1 MPTWSPS
8 AAKAASL
15 YLASWIENGP
25 WLWAGSRRRS
35 AFSGLGRGRL
45 IAIPAAIV
53 FLPTRTAR
61 LRRSILSV
69 GPGSGRPAAAGA
81 GPQQG
86 RVEHWGG
93 SLPVQPGWPAALP
106 DGRGP
111 GRDDEPRGRGGLAVE
126 VPGIQDRAP
135 DDLVDPAEL
144 SDGELGRAE
153 CGGQRGVLELGA
165 GAFHAVREDRRMV
178 EGQPRRALGDVLHGL
193 PPGGCRICASHRLRQ
208 AGGEREVGDSDDAQP
223 GVTARVAVAGQLL
236 EVNHPGA
243 QAGFLS

>member
-15 YLASWIENGP
+15 SRASWIEHGP

-35 AFSGLGRGRL
+35 AFSGRGRGRL

-69 GPGSGRPAAAGA
+69 GPGSGRPAAGADRA

-111 GRDDEPRGRGGLAVE
+111 GRDDEPRGRAGLALD
-126 VPGIQDRAP
+126 VPLIQDPAP
-135 DDLVDPAEL
+135 HHLVNPPAL
-144 SDGELGRAE
+144 S
-153 CGGQRGVLELGA
+153 
-165 GAFHAVREDRRMV
+165 H
-178 EGQPRRALGDVLHGL
+178 
-193 PPGGCRICASHRLRQ
+193 
-208 AGGEREVGDSDDAQP
+208 AQP
-223 GVTARVAVAGQLL
+223 
-236 EVNHPGA
+236 
-243 QAGFLS
+243 

>member
-45 IAIPAAIV
+45 IATPAAIV
-53 FLPTRTAR
+53 FLPPRPAR

-69 GPGSGRPAAAGA
+69 GPGSGRPAAGADRA

-93 SLPVQPGWPAALP
+93 PLPGQPGWPAALP
-106 DGRGP
+106 HGRGP
-111 GRDDEPRGRGGLAVE
+111 GRDDEPPGRGGLAVE
-126 VPGIQDRAP
+126 GPGIPGRAP
-135 DDLVDPAEL
+135 ADPA
-144 SDGELGRAE
+144 GPAAR
-153 CGGQRGVLELGA
+153 GA
-165 GAFHAVREDRRMV
+165 GGTR
-178 EGQPRRALGDVLHGL
+178 
-193 PPGGCRICASHRLRQ
+193 
-208 AGGEREVGDSDDAQP
+208 
-223 GVTARVAVAGQLL
+223 
-236 EVNHPGA
+236 
-243 QAGFLS
+243 

>member
-8 AAKAASL
+8 AARAASL

-53 FLPTRTAR
+53 FLPTRPAR

-69 GPGSGRPAAAGA
+69 GPGSGRPAAGADRA

-93 SLPVQPGWPAALP
+93 PPPGQPGGPAPAP
-106 DGRGP
+106 HCRGP
-111 GRDDEPRGRGGLAVE
+111 GGDGHTAWRRG
-126 VPGIQDRAP
+126 
-135 DDLVDPAEL
+135 
-144 SDGELGRAE
+144 
-153 CGGQRGVLELGA
+153 
-165 GAFHAVREDRRMV
+165 
-178 EGQPRRALGDVLHGL
+178 
-193 PPGGCRICASHRLRQ
+193 LR
-208 AGGEREVGDSDDAQP
+208 V
-223 GVTARVAVAGQLL
+223 
-236 EVNHPGA
+236 
-243 QAGFLS
+243 

>member
-69 GPGSGRPAAAGA
+69 GPGSGRPAAGADRA

-86 RVEHWGG
+86 RVEHSGG
-93 SLPVQPGWPAALP
+93 APPVPAGGPAAP
-106 DGRGP
+106 PPGRRPRRDGGPPGRRGP
-111 GRDDEPRGRGGLAVE
+111 S
-126 VPGIQDRAP
+126 
-135 DDLVDPAEL
+135 AE
-144 SDGELGRAE
+144 G
-153 CGGQRGVLELGA
+153 
-165 GAFHAVREDRRMV
+165 
-178 EGQPRRALGDVLHGL
+178 P
-193 PPGGCRICASHRLRQ
+193 
-208 AGGEREVGDSDDAQP
+208 
-223 GVTARVAVAGQLL
+223 
-236 EVNHPGA
+236 
-243 QAGFLS
+243 